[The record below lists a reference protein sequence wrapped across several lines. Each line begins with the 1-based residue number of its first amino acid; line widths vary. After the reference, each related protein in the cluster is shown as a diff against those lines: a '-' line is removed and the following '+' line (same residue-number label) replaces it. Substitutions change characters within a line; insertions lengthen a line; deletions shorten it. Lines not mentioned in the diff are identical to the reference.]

1 AISRSIFM
9 AGWGLRNRPYFPGLC
24 RGLSSRHPGSIEMTK
39 RVAFVTI
46 GQTPRSD
53 LVPEILARIGVPIEA
68 VEFGALDGM
77 SAAEIAAAA
86 PRPGEASLATRL
98 AGGGE
103 TVVAKEWAQGRL
115 QQIFDRIDRERFDLL
130 VLL

>member
-1 AISRSIFM
+1 
-9 AGWGLRNRPYFPGLC
+9 
-24 RGLSSRHPGSIEMTK
+24 MTK

-53 LVPEILARIGVPIEA
+53 LVPEILARIGAPVEA

-77 SAAEIAAAA
+77 GAAEIAAAA

-103 TVVAKEWAQGRL
+103 AVVAKE
-115 QQIFDRIDRERFDLL
+115 
-130 VLL
+130 

>member
-1 AISRSIFM
+1 MCGPCRGCRGRACSAPPRVSAARSRIGGLRPPGSSKLGPYISGDIALHFHGRL
-9 AGWGLRNRPYFPGLC
+9 GLRNRPYFPGLC

-86 PRPGEASLATRL
+86 P
-98 AGGGE
+98 
-103 TVVAKEWAQGRL
+103 
-115 QQIFDRIDRERFDLL
+115 
-130 VLL
+130 